1 MVNAEKVQGAVT
13 FGIRP
18 EGYCGKSRTSD
29 LGPWTSG
36 FRLPASGFRLPASG
50 FRLPGLDDRWVASV
64 VSLHTNLDCERVRSD
79 V

>member
-29 LGPWTSG
+29 LGPWSSG
-36 FRLPASGFRLPASG
+36 FRLPASGFRDWMIGGLPRLSASTLIWTAKG
-50 FRLPGLDDRWVASV
+50 
-64 VSLHTNLDCERVRSD
+64 
-79 V
+79 